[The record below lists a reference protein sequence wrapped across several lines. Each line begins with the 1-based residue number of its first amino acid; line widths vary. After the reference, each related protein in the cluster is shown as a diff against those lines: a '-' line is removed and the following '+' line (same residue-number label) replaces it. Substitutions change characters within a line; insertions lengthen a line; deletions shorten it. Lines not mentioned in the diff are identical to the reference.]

1 MPKGRL
7 AIGYPNESFVGKGTV
22 FANIT
27 KESLRVRMRI
37 NRVNELKEERLQKL
51 TKLMNRDQKV
61 QAVLLQRVMERA
73 ERNIEH
79 MRGYREVVNN
89 DFKFDNF
96 RTMKH
101 GFRKRLVESPRTAR
115 QISLETKIYN
125 GGYQPGYFKH
135 EIKRKIRQTDPNVFH
150 RVVKKVLKEQCQE
163 ESGEVLDRKMSDMT
177 YYRTLKEKQQKG
189 QFYFKPQVRHLVPLS
204 KGFSKHN
211 NHYLT
216 PTYYIPPVT

>member
-1 MPKGRL
+1 MPRGRL

-27 KESLRVRMRI
+27 KESLRVRMRM
-37 NRVNELKEERLQKL
+37 NRVNELEDERLQKL

-79 MRGYREVVNN
+79 MRGYREVINN

-96 RTMKH
+96 RTMEH
-101 GFRKRLVESPRTAR
+101 GFRKRLVESPRAAR

-135 EIKRKIRQTDPNVFH
+135 EIKRKIRQADPNVFH
-150 RVVKKVLKEQCQE
+150 RVVKKVLKEQSQK

-204 KGFSKHN
+204 KEFS
-211 NHYLT
+211 
-216 PTYYIPPVT
+216 

>member
-1 MPKGRL
+1 MPRGRL

-27 KESLRVRMRI
+27 KESLRVRMRM
-37 NRVNELKEERLQKL
+37 NRVNELEEERLQKL

-79 MRGYREVVNN
+79 MRGYREVINN

-96 RTMKH
+96 RTMEH
-101 GFRKRLVESPRTAR
+101 GFRKCLVESPRTAR

-135 EIKRKIRQTDPNVFH
+135 EIKRKIRQADPNVFH
-150 RVVKKVLKEQCQE
+150 RVLKKVLKEQSQK

-204 KGFSKHN
+204 KEFS
-211 NHYLT
+211 
-216 PTYYIPPVT
+216 

>member
-27 KESLRVRMRI
+27 KESLRVRMRM
-37 NRVNELKEERLQKL
+37 NRVNELEEERLQKL

-79 MRGYREVVNN
+79 MRGYREVINN

-96 RTMKH
+96 RTMEH

-125 GGYQPGYFKH
+125 GGYQQGYFKH
-135 EIKRKIRQTDPNVFH
+135 EIKRKIRQADPNVFH
-150 RVVKKVLKEQCQE
+150 RVVKKVLKEQSQK

-204 KGFSKHN
+204 KEFS
-211 NHYLT
+211 
-216 PTYYIPPVT
+216 

>member
-1 MPKGRL
+1 MPRGRL

-27 KESLRVRMRI
+27 KESLRVRMRM
-37 NRVNELKEERLQKL
+37 NRVNELEDERLQKL

-79 MRGYREVVNN
+79 MRGYREVINN

-96 RTMKH
+96 RTMEH

-135 EIKRKIRQTDPNVFH
+135 EIKRKIRQADPNVFH
-150 RVVKKVLKEQCQE
+150 RVVKKVLKEQSQK

-204 KGFSKHN
+204 KEFS
-211 NHYLT
+211 
-216 PTYYIPPVT
+216 

>member
-1 MPKGRL
+1 MPRGRL

-27 KESLRVRMRI
+27 KESLRVRMRM
-37 NRVNELKEERLQKL
+37 NRVNELEEERLQKL

-79 MRGYREVVNN
+79 MRGYREVMNI

-96 RTMKH
+96 RTMEH

-135 EIKRKIRQTDPNVFH
+135 EIKRKIRQADPNVFH
-150 RVVKKVLKEQCQE
+150 RVVKKVLKEHSQK
-163 ESGEVLDRKMSDMT
+163 ESGEVLDRKISDMT

-204 KGFSKHN
+204 KEFS
-211 NHYLT
+211 
-216 PTYYIPPVT
+216 

>member
-27 KESLRVRMRI
+27 KESLRVRMRMI
-37 NRVNELKEERLQKL
+37 RVNELEEERLQKL

-79 MRGYREVVNN
+79 MRGYREVINN

-96 RTMKH
+96 RTMEH

-135 EIKRKIRQTDPNVFH
+135 EIKRKIRQADPNVFH
-150 RVVKKVLKEQCQE
+150 RVLKKVLKEQSQK

-204 KGFSKHN
+204 KEFS
-211 NHYLT
+211 
-216 PTYYIPPVT
+216 

>member
-27 KESLRVRMRI
+27 KESLRVRMRM
-37 NRVNELKEERLQKL
+37 NRVNELEEERLQKL

-79 MRGYREVVNN
+79 MRGYREVINN

-96 RTMKH
+96 RTMEH

-135 EIKRKIRQTDPNVFH
+135 EIKRKIRQADPNVFH
-150 RVVKKVLKEQCQE
+150 RVVKKVLKEQSQK
-163 ESGEVLDRKMSDMT
+163 ESGEVLNRKMSDMT
-177 YYRTLKEKQQKG
+177 YYRTLKEKQQMG

-204 KGFSKHN
+204 KEFS
-211 NHYLT
+211 
-216 PTYYIPPVT
+216 

>member
-1 MPKGRL
+1 MPRGRL

-27 KESLRVRMRI
+27 KESLRVRMRM
-37 NRVNELKEERLQKL
+37 NRVNELEEERLQKL

-79 MRGYREVVNN
+79 MRGYREVINN

-96 RTMKH
+96 RTMEH

-115 QISLETKIYN
+115 QISRETKIYN

-135 EIKRKIRQTDPNVFH
+135 EIKRKIRQADPNVFH
-150 RVVKKVLKEQCQE
+150 RVVKKVLKEQSQK

-204 KGFSKHN
+204 KEFS
-211 NHYLT
+211 
-216 PTYYIPPVT
+216 

>member
-1 MPKGRL
+1 MKTGGGLTTIPKMPKGRL

-27 KESLRVRMRI
+27 KESLRVRMRV
-37 NRVNELKEERLQKL
+37 NRVNELEEERLQKL

-79 MRGYREVVNN
+79 MRGYREVINN

-96 RTMKH
+96 RTMEH

-135 EIKRKIRQTDPNVFH
+135 EIKRKIRQADPNVFH
-150 RVVKKVLKEQCQE
+150 RVVKKVLKEQSQK

-189 QFYFKPQVRHLVPLS
+189 QFYFKPQVRHLDPLS
-204 KGFSKHN
+204 KEFS
-211 NHYLT
+211 
-216 PTYYIPPVT
+216 

>member
-1 MPKGRL
+1 MPRGRL

-37 NRVNELKEERLQKL
+37 NRVNELEDERLQKL

-79 MRGYREVVNN
+79 MRGYREVINN

-96 RTMKH
+96 RTMEH

-135 EIKRKIRQTDPNVFH
+135 EIKRKIRQADPNVFH
-150 RVVKKVLKEQCQE
+150 RVVKKVLKEQSQK

-204 KGFSKHN
+204 KEFS
-211 NHYLT
+211 
-216 PTYYIPPVT
+216 

>member
-27 KESLRVRMRI
+27 KESLRVRMRM
-37 NRVNELKEERLQKL
+37 NRVNELEEERLQKL

-79 MRGYREVVNN
+79 MRGYREVINN

-96 RTMKH
+96 RTMEH

-135 EIKRKIRQTDPNVFH
+135 EIKRKIRQADPNVFH
-150 RVVKKVLKEQCQE
+150 RVLKKVLKEQVQK

-177 YYRTLKEKQQKG
+177 YYRTLKEKQQMG

-204 KGFSKHN
+204 KEFS
-211 NHYLT
+211 
-216 PTYYIPPVT
+216 

>member
-1 MPKGRL
+1 MPRGRL

-37 NRVNELKEERLQKL
+37 NRVNELEDERLQKL

-79 MRGYREVVNN
+79 MRGYREVINN

-96 RTMKH
+96 RTMEH

-125 GGYQPGYFKH
+125 GGYQQGYFKH
-135 EIKRKIRQTDPNVFH
+135 EIKRKIRQADPNVFH
-150 RVVKKVLKEQCQE
+150 RVVKKVLKEQSQK

-204 KGFSKHN
+204 KEFS
-211 NHYLT
+211 
-216 PTYYIPPVT
+216 